1 MQIPNVD
8 VNRKQ
13 KEKQKM
19 KKIEK
24 KKNPEAAIP
33 LNPLTQ
39 KVSHLAQFFFRK
51 ILPQKD

>member
-1 MQIPNVD
+1 MRTPYVD

-13 KEKQKM
+13 KKEQKT
-19 KKIEK
+19 KKLK
-24 KKNPEAAIP
+24 LKKNSEAAIP